1 MGVEGLYK
9 FINLNCP
16 EIYFNI
22 SIRDIRKRSC
32 IIDGMQHIYTQL
44 IYMRS
49 KNKEIYSEK
58 GKNISHIHG
67 LINSLTYYL
76 RNKLIPIFIFD
87 GKSPEIKRKKIEERK
102 IILKNNLSKLKE
114 LEEEKK
120 DMDQFLSE
128 LVEKNQN
135 EDNVYLDKY
144 IFGTP
149 PELFNIFNMEEEI
162 KKASN
167 LQDEYNKIYKKS
179 IVLKDYFITDWIEIL
194 TLLGLPVIKAEGE
207 ADPLCAYILKNN
219 KNIYGIIS
227 DDSDMLIFGAPRLM
241 RKAINQ
247 QFKIIE
253 LDKLIETIMIKLKLD
268 IGEQTIFT
276 IDDLLNFSILLG
288 TDYGTFNI
296 KFEYDNSYDLLKHYY
311 MCNRDVT
318 KIIEE
323 CEQEKFKEIKSYYN
337 NYNFDGKVK
346 NSILNSKPEW
356 EKPKL
361 MELKKRL
368 LELDV
373 DEDYIDQTNEFFE
386 EYYNKYNNKNYYKIK
401 VYENKFDKY
410 FNNSSEYHDL
420 SSSNTINEYNF
431 SRTKSSP
438 FLKKSNYTKNKD
450 NSDLNNIKECDEY
463 FSEDDIEL
471 EKEDSNESKEELKKS
486 RPIDI
491 NKKKS

>member
-22 SIRDIRKRSC
+22 SIKDIRKRSC

-102 IILKNNLSKLKE
+102 IILKNNLNKLKE
-114 LEEEKK
+114 LETVKK
-120 DMDQFLSE
+120 DIDILLNE
-128 LVEKNQN
+128 LVDKNQN
-135 EDNVYLDKY
+135 EENVNLDKY

-149 PELFNIFNMEEEI
+149 PELLNMEEEL

-167 LQDEYNKIYKKS
+167 LQEEYNKIYKKS
-179 IVLKDYFITDWIEIL
+179 IVLKDYYITDWIEIL
-194 TLLGLPVIKAEGE
+194 TLLGLPVIKADGE

-253 LDKLIETIMIKLKLD
+253 LDRLIDTISIKLRSEL
-268 IGEQTIFT
+268 GNNVTFT
-276 IDDLLNFSILLG
+276 NDDLLNFSILLG
-288 TDYGTFNI
+288 TDYGTFDI
-296 KFEYDNSYDLLKHYY
+296 KLDYENSYDLLKYY
-311 MCNRDVT
+311 Y
-318 KIIEE
+318 ESE
-323 CEQEKFKEIKSYYN
+323 KEIVNIIGENEIERFNEIKNYYK
-337 NYNFDGKVK
+337 NYNFDGKIK
-346 NSILNSKPEW
+346 NNILNSKPEW

-361 MELKKRL
+361 MDLKKRL

-373 DEDYIDQTNEFFE
+373 DEDYIDKTNEFFE

-401 VYENKFDKY
+401 IYDNKYDKY
-410 FNNSSEYHDL
+410 FNHCCEAGES
-420 SSSNTINEYNF
+420 INEYN
-431 SRTKSSP
+431 SNKSS
-438 FLKKSNYTKNKD
+438 FFFNKSYKKCNQRKINHID
-450 NSDLNNIKECDEY
+450 NVDLNDIKECNEDFSDTESDNEITEY
-463 FSEDDIEL
+463 DKKENHIDVR
-471 EKEDSNESKEELKKS
+471 EKSN
-486 RPIDI
+486 PISII
-491 NKKKS
+491 NKKK